1 MKHVASNLIVMVIL
15 CFVAFAPVRLFAQDS
30 TLIAF
35 KLEDQ
40 FDQAHT
46 DRDYRESIV
55 IIIGSDKNGS
65 KYNGV
70 WSKAIRDSLKQEKN
84 FAQIKFLPVADVRGV
99 PFFIKGFVK
108 GKFPKEKERWVLLDW
123 KGRLAKA
130 YNFESESC
138 NIVIF
143 GRNGVVVHKT
153 YGQELDHQKLA
164 VIVEKLRQSMKELS
178 GASESGSGAA
188 LRVKSNH

>member
-1 MKHVASNLIVMVIL
+1 MRKVRRLEIGSIGNFVVVVIL
-15 CFVAFAPVRLFAQDS
+15 CFAAFAPVRLFAQDS

-35 KLEDQ
+35 KIEDQ
-40 FDQAHT
+40 FDQAHS
-46 DRDYRESIV
+46 DQDYRESIV

-70 WSKAIRDSLKQEKN
+70 WSKAIRDSLKQEMN
-84 FAQIKFLPVADVRGV
+84 FARIKFLNVADVRSV

-130 YNFESESC
+130 YNFVSEAC

-143 GRNGVVVHKT
+143 DRNGVLVYKT
-153 YGQELDHQKLA
+153 HGHELDLEKLA
-164 VIVEKLRQSMKELS
+164 VICEKLRLSMMESS
-178 GASESGSGAA
+178 GPGGSG
-188 LRVKSNH
+188 